1 MTLCSSDAMDE
12 YFERQNRFTALL
24 IQAYDEHRIP
34 NWYVFKPYIEWKRT
48 KVFRITNAE
57 IREMRSVAHRL
68 LSKYD
73 EIYPNAMDGIDFNN
87 TEDIFYLTR
96 GYGKDAEVVGFL
108 TEINEE
114 LTNILILRFD

>member
-1 MTLCSSDAMDE
+1 ME
-12 YFERQNRFTALL
+12 YWEQQERFTALM
-24 IQAYDEHRIP
+24 IQAYDEHKIP

-57 IREMRSVAHRL
+57 IREMLSVARRL

-73 EIYPNAMDGIDFNN
+73 EIYPNAMDGIDFSD
-87 TEDIFYLTR
+87 TEDLFYLTR
-96 GYGKDAEVVGFL
+96 GYGKDAQVVGFL
-108 TEINEE
+108 TGIEEE

>member
-1 MTLCSSDAMDE
+1 ME
-12 YFERQNRFTALL
+12 YWEQQERFTALM
-24 IQAYDEHRIP
+24 IQAYDEHKIP

-57 IREMRSVAHRL
+57 IRKMRSVAHRL

-73 EIYPNAMDGIDFNN
+73 EKYPNSMDCIDFSDTN
-87 TEDIFYLTR
+87 DLFYLYR
-96 GYGKDAEVVGFL
+96 GYGKDTEIVGFIS
-108 TEINEE
+108 EIHEE